1 MGAVI
6 EVTPKTNSIPP
17 PERDKSTRV
26 DPTIDVEGDSSRTAD
41 DRARITDDRAR
52 ITDDGVRSTDRGVG
66 TTVDSARFTE
76 DSVGTT
82 DAPSRESTQAFKA
95 NPDQSPDPLAELRA
109 KLKRVPTQPG
119 VYIFKN
125 AAGEPIYVGKA
136 VSLRARMRTYFQSTD
151 GQAPK
156 VRVMISH
163 IEDFDYI
170 VTDSEVE
177 ALILEANLIKQEQP
191 RYNIRLRDDKSYP
204 YLKVTLNEPFPRVLL
219 ARRVA
224 DDGARYFGPFTNVN
238 AMRTMT
244 DFLRKLFPVRTCTLD
259 LSGELNHRPCLLY
272 HIERCGAP
280 CAGLVSP
287 EQYDE
292 VIEQAI
298 LFLEG
303 RHDQLLPNLYEQMES
318 ASGALEYERAARVR
332 DKILALENVAA
343 RQKVVHTRR
352 IDQDIIGLA
361 RDDDVVCVQV
371 FYVRDGRLIG
381 REHFMMEAAADES
394 DTEIMTAFVK
404 QYYRDATFVPREI
417 LLQLPVAEEKLIT
430 DWLRER
436 RGAAVT
442 LHVPQRGEKR
452 RLVEMVVENAE
463 LTLREHVATIAR
475 RSEETERALSQLTD
489 ALSLSVSPQRIEA
502 FDISNIQGTEAVA
515 SMVVFVDGQPQPGQY
530 RRFRIHTQQTP
541 DDYAMMR
548 EVIDRRFRRGL
559 REQAEE
565 VEARGFAEFPDLV
578 LIDGGKGQLNA
589 AREMMRALGV
599 EDIPAA
605 GLAEGTERVFVEEQ
619 ADPVP
624 LPWAS
629 PGLKLLQRIRD
640 EAHRYALT
648 YHRHLR
654 SKSATRSVLDDIPGI
669 GPRRKRELMRRF
681 GSVAGIR
688 RASADAIAEV
698 PGISKALAERILDHI
713 RT

>member
-1 MGAVI
+1 MTHRI
-6 EVTPKTNSIPP
+6 LP
-17 PERDKSTRV
+17 PERDK
-26 DPTIDVEGDSSRTAD
+26 EQL
-41 DRARITDDRAR
+41 
-52 ITDDGVRSTDRGVG
+52 
-66 TTVDSARFTE
+66 E
-76 DSVGTT
+76 
-82 DAPSRESTQAFKA
+82 EQLL
-95 NPDQSPDPLAELRA
+95 QEELRE
-109 KLKRVPTQPG
+109 KLKLVPTRPG

-136 VSLRARMRTYFQSTD
+136 VSLRARMRTYFQSPD

-163 IEDFDYI
+163 IADFDYI

-177 ALILEANLIKQEQP
+177 ALILEANLIKQKQP
-191 RYNIRLRDDKSYP
+191 RYNVRLRDDKAYP

-219 ARRVA
+219 ARRIQ

-259 LSGELNHRPCLLY
+259 LSGELDYRPCLLY
-272 HIERCGAP
+272 HIDRCGAP
-280 CAGLVSP
+280 CAGKVTP
-287 EQYDE
+287 EEYNE
-292 VIEQAI
+292 VIEHVC

-303 RHDQLLPNLYEQMES
+303 RHDKLLPGLYEQMED
-318 ASGALEYERAARVR
+318 AANVLQYERAARVR
-332 DKILALENVAA
+332 DQISALENVAA
-343 RQKVVHTRR
+343 RQKIVNTRQV
-352 IDQDIIGLA
+352 DHDLVGLA
-361 RDDDVVCVQV
+361 REDDLVCVQI

-381 REHFMMEAAADES
+381 REHFMMEAVEGET

-417 LLQLPVAEEKLIT
+417 LLQAPIDDEEVIT
-430 DWLRER
+430 GWLRER
-436 RGAAVT
+436 RGGAVNV
-442 LHVPQRGEKR
+442 HVPQRGEKR
-452 RLVEMVVENAE
+452 RLIEMVVDNAQ
-463 LTLREHVATIAR
+463 LALREHVATLAR
-475 RSEETERALSQLTD
+475 RSEETERALAQLAD
-489 ALSLSVSPQRIEA
+489 VLSLPDLPRRIEA

-515 SMVVFVDGQPQPGQY
+515 SMVVFDEGQPQPNQY

-559 REQAEE
+559 REQADE

-578 LIDGGKGQLNA
+578 LIDGGKGQLSA
-589 AREMMRALGV
+589 AREIMRALGV

-605 GLAEGTERVFVEEQ
+605 GLAEGTERVFVEDQ
-619 ADPVP
+619 SAPVP

-681 GSVAGIR
+681 GSVAGIK
-688 RASADAIAEV
+688 RAAVDEIADV
-698 PGISKALAERILDHI
+698 PGISRALAERILDHV
-713 RT
+713 RA

>member
-1 MGAVI
+1 MTSDAAGERTAETEGAPEGSAPI
-6 EVTPKTNSIPP
+6 EQIPAERTPMEQIPA
-17 PERDKSTRV
+17 EQASAEEADTEEGARS
-26 DPTIDVEGDSSRTAD
+26 GDSGER
-41 DRARITDDRAR
+41 
-52 ITDDGVRSTDRGVG
+52 
-66 TTVDSARFTE
+66 E
-76 DSVGTT
+76 P
-82 DAPSRESTQAFKA
+82 DAEE
-95 NPDQSPDPLAELRA
+95 PDPLENLRA
-109 KLKRVPTQPG
+109 KLKLVPTQPG

-136 VSLRARMRTYFQSTD
+136 VSLRARMRTYFQASG
-151 GQAPK
+151 GQSPK

-163 IEDFDYI
+163 IADFDYI

-177 ALILEANLIKQEQP
+177 ALILEANLIKQKQP
-191 RYNIRLRDDKSYP
+191 RYNIRLRDDKAYP

-219 ARRVA
+219 ARRVM

-259 LSGELNHRPCLLY
+259 LSGDLNHRPCLLY
-272 HIERCGAP
+272 HIDRCGAP
-280 CAGLVSP
+280 CAGLVS
-287 EQYDE
+287 EAEYDK
-292 VIEQAI
+292 VIDQAM

-303 RHDQLLPNLYEQMES
+303 RHDQLLPDMYEQMES
-318 ASGALEYERAARVR
+318 AAKALEYERAARVR
-332 DKILALENVAA
+332 DQIASLETATA
-343 RQKVVHTRR
+343 RQKVVTTNQV
-352 IDQDIIGLA
+352 DQDIIGLA
-361 RDDDVVCVQV
+361 READAVCAQI

-381 REHFMMEAAADES
+381 REHFMMDAVAEETEA
-394 DTEIMTAFVK
+394 EIMTAFVK
-404 QYYRDATFVPREI
+404 QYYRDATFIPREI
-417 LLQLPVAEEKLIT
+417 LLQMPIEDEEAIT
-430 DWLRER
+430 GWLRER
-436 RGAAVT
+436 RGDLTGATRKGTGPGRGRAVT
-442 LHVPQRGEKR
+442 LHVPRRGEKR

-463 LTLREHVATIAR
+463 LTLREHVATLAR
-475 RSEETERALSQLTD
+475 RSEETERALAQLTD
-489 ALSLSVSPQRIEA
+489 ALQLPATPQRIEA
-502 FDISNIQGTEAVA
+502 FDISNIQGSQAVA
-515 SMVVFVDGQPQPGQY
+515 SMVVFEDGQPLPNQY
-530 RRFRIHTQQTP
+530 RRFRIRTEETP

-565 VEARGFAEFPDLV
+565 VEGRGFAQFPDLV

-589 AREMMRALGV
+589 ARDVMRALGV

-605 GLAEGTERVFVEEQ
+605 GLAEGTERVFIEGESE
-619 ADPVP
+619 PVP

-654 SKSATRSVLDDIPGI
+654 SQSATRSVLDDIPGI

-681 GSVAGIR
+681 GSVAGMR
-688 RASADAIAEV
+688 RVSVEDIAEV
-698 PGISKALAERILDHI
+698 PGISRALAERILQHV